1 MVHCDDR
8 LKHDRLLTLIWLFEY
23 RTTGTR
29 VLIVHDK
36 HTIQGVTIHV
46 SNGLHGSQ
54 FNLICFYSFS
64 FPVVGSVLN
73 KFHKTSKCLWS
84 LRHINMFAYEMI

>member
-1 MVHCDDR
+1 MVHCDDH

-23 RTTGTR
+23 RNTGTR

-36 HTIQGVTIHV
+36 DTIQGLTIHV

-54 FNLICFYSFS
+54 FNSNMLI
-64 FPVVGSVLN
+64 L
-73 KFHKTSKCLWS
+73 
-84 LRHINMFAYEMI
+84 HIYIIDNSRFKNILA

>member
-29 VLIVHDK
+29 VLMVHDK
-36 HTIQGVTIHV
+36 RTIQGPTIHV
-46 SNGLHGSQ
+46 SNSLHSSQ
-54 FNLICFYSFS
+54 NSIQTCLFYIYIILYILYIDNSRF
-64 FPVVGSVLN
+64 
-73 KFHKTSKCLWS
+73 KTIL
-84 LRHINMFAYEMI
+84 A